1 MNAPLSRLALLA
13 FLACVHP
20 AWASKGEPGHTHGPA
35 DAIGVA
41 GKASEA
47 KRTVKVDMNDAMR
60 FVPANFEVKQGETV
74 RFLITN
80 SGRVKHEFVLGTE
93 KDLKEHY
100 ELMKKFPEMEHDEP
114 NMVTVDPGRTGE
126 VIWRFTKAG
135 KVDVGCLQPGHYDAG
150 MKAVISVGKG
160 GAR

>member
-1 MNAPLSRLALLA
+1 MNPPFNRLALLA

-20 AWASKGEPGHTHGPA
+20 AWASKGEPGHTHGSA

-41 GKASEA
+41 GKASEV

-60 FVPANFEVKQGETV
+60 FVPASVEVKQGETV

-80 SGRVKHEFVLGTE
+80 SGKLKHEFVLGTE

-100 ELMKKFPEMEHDEP
+100 ELMKKFPEMEHDE
-114 NMVTVDPGRTGE
+114 RTWSPSIRARQAKSSG
-126 VIWRFTKAG
+126 VSPRPARW
-135 KVDVGCLQPGHYDAG
+135 
-150 MKAVISVGKG
+150 MSAVCSPDITTP
-160 GAR
+160 A

>member
-1 MNAPLSRLALLA
+1 MNPPFNRLALLA

-20 AWASKGEPGHTHGPA
+20 AWASKGEPGHTHGSA

-41 GKASEA
+41 GKASEV

-60 FVPANFEVKQGETV
+60 FVPASVEVKQGETV

-80 SGRVKHEFVLGTE
+80 SGKLKHEFVLGTE

-114 NMVTVDPGRTGE
+114 NMVTVDPGKTGE
-126 VIWRFTKAG
+126 VVWRFTKAG
-135 KVDVGCLQPGHYDAG
+135 QVDVGCLQPGHYDAG
-150 MKAVISVGKG
+150 MKAVIRVGKG
-160 GAR
+160 GPR